1 MSERLGVLAVVVLA
15 GGLSAQEAGPCG
27 EEVPT
32 LYLRAPAAKDGVLSL
47 RWGPETP
54 GIEVEARIRT
64 GDFDVMGY
72 SLSVETIEGPL
83 EILAFE
89 TGNVL
94 IDAAGGGFHKTDLAR
109 RGWPQQGPV
118 VGFVS
123 AFVPSLT
130 EFTPPRGDYP
140 LVRAWYGIDI
150 DQEPSP
156 ILEFRARIEYR
167 DGLRGRGQPVQNGLL
182 IGGDFIVPCTEA
194 LDLQVRVEVP
204 FFLRGDA
211 NADGVL
217 DVSDPVTLL
226 RSQFR
231 GDAVIRCD
239 DAADA
244 NDDRQVDLTD
254 AIYVFNYLFRG
265 GPPPSAPFPE
275 PGWDVTEDDLDC
287 DVSLT
292 GSE

>member
-1 MSERLGVLAVVVLA
+1 MSERLGVLSVLVLA
-15 GGLSAQEAGPCG
+15 GGLSAQDAGPCG

-32 LYLRAPAAKDGVLSL
+32 LYLRAPAAQEGVLSL
-47 RWGPETP
+47 RWGPETT

-64 GDFDVMGY
+64 GDFDVMAY
-72 SLSVETIEGPL
+72 SLSVETLAGPL

-89 TGNVL
+89 TGNEF
-94 IDAAGGGFHKTDLAR
+94 IDASGGGFHRTDVAR
-109 RGWPQQGPV
+109 RTRSQTDPV
-118 VGFVS
+118 IGFVS
-123 AFVPSLT
+123 AWVPSLT
-130 EFTPPRGDYP
+130 EFTPPRGDLP
-140 LVRAWYGIDI
+140 LVRAWYGLAPDL
-150 DQEPSP
+150 EPHP
-156 ILEFRARIEYR
+156 VLEFPARIEYR
-167 DGLRGRGQPVQNGLL
+167 DGLVGRGQPVVNVVAIAGNTV
-182 IGGDFIVPCTEA
+182 VPCTEPLA
-194 LDLQVRVEVP
+194 LHVRVEVP

-231 GDAVIRCD
+231 GDAVVRCD

-244 NDDRQVDLTD
+244 NDDRMIDLTD

-275 PGWDVTEDDLDC
+275 PGLDVTDDDLDC
-287 DVSLT
+287 EVSIV
-292 GSE
+292 SS